1 MLHICLLQKGRG
13 YGTAENPLPSC
24 AGKKKNPSQLIWMW
38 NLGSET
44 TWQLKE
50 QGLCE
55 LKSIFTPSD
64 NERDG
69 GIFTNI
75 WLFPV
80 PPSCTHKSLSADM
93 PRIYVQRK
101 FQPSQLPKHLF
112 PFWNPFWFLLHSN
125 DFTFF
130 FFSSRNR
137 MLMTEEKD
145 LKMWII
151 HQSLRSFSPWLTFDC
166 FSVSVIFCAFPT
178 VDKRTSNTHSGDSM
192 NLWSMINYH
201 HQKFIKVNPRC

>member
-1 MLHICLLQKGRG
+1 MGLLRTLFLHVLG
-13 YGTAENPLPSC
+13 
-24 AGKKKNPSQLIWMW
+24 KKNPSQLIWMW

-44 TWQLKE
+44 TW

-93 PRIYVQRK
+93 PRVYVQRK

-112 PFWNPFWFLLHSN
+112 PSWNPFWFLLHSN

-130 FFSSRNR
+130 FFFLQETECLWQRRKIWKCESSTS
-137 MLMTEEKD
+137 LCAAFLLGWPLTISQFLLFFVLSPE
-145 LKMWII
+145 WIEGPAI
-151 HQSLRSFSPWLTFDC
+151 
-166 FSVSVIFCAFPT
+166 PT
-178 VDKRTSNTHSGDSM
+178 AEIQWI
-192 NLWSMINYH
+192 LWSLIN
-201 HQKFIKVNPRC
+201 